1 MAPISVNGRSRM
13 LTVRAPAPSP
23 SVMSTRKS
31 SIAGYM
37 NSSTALGSRW
47 ISSMNRTE
55 PSSALVR

>member
-1 MAPISVNGRSRM
+1 MAPISVNGRSFM